1 MKTLFDLRVNDYEAG
16 VLLNSDDYSFKRGCT
31 KFVVQDRNSVSFLN
45 SVRALIE
52 DFDGQKD
59 FIRATN
65 VSSQI
70 LVEAHSSI
78 HKLEDICETFTE
90 EYYIF
95 LLYLQGGEK
104 FTLYGKTFFFT
115 SPPPE
120 VKERYTA
127 TELYNK
133 VGEYTESVQYSYC
146 DYINFVSK
154 HIWVREEGKD

>member
-1 MKTLFDLRVNDYEAG
+1 MKTLLDLRINDYEAG
-16 VLLNSDDYSFKRGCT
+16 VLLNSDDYSFRRGCT
-31 KFVVQDRNSVSFLN
+31 KFIVQDRNSVSFLN
-45 SVRALIE
+45 SVRSLIE

-70 LVEAHSSI
+70 LVEARSSI
-78 HKLEDICETFTE
+78 YKLDDICETFTE
-90 EYYIF
+90 VYYVF
-95 LLYLQGGEK
+95 LLYLQGKEK

-127 TELYNK
+127 MELYNK
-133 VGEYTESVQYSYC
+133 VSKYTESVQYSSC
-146 DYINFVSK
+146 DYIDSVGK
-154 HIWVREEGKD
+154 HIWVREDGKD